1 MPASAAARQ
10 RILPLALAVA
20 VGLVLATP
28 RLALAHLHLRYSV
41 PAARS
46 VLDTVPREIRLVF
59 TEAPQLPMS
68 SIRLLAA
75 DGSELELGASFID
88 PDSSNTLVTRLPV
101 ERLAAGSY
109 TVHWRTASADGHPM
123 EGRFAFTIVPGAI
136 GLVAATPQRPS
147 TDSAPIARESPG
159 APAVVSPLG
168 PPAELDVESPIF
180 VAVRWLGYAALFGLI
195 GAVAFTLFVAPRAP
209 SLETDAVRAAA
220 RVAVVASAILVV
232 AWVARLVAESYAL
245 RGAGV
250 AAILGGTTWGQ
261 AWILG
266 AAASLVALGATFAAT
281 RGDTRAGWYMAAI
294 AALAAAVSLPLSGH
308 AVATPRLGAIAV
320 VADSLH
326 ILGAGG
332 WLGTLLVTVV
342 AGIPIT
348 LRGERGARGREAAG
362 LINAF
367 SPVAL
372 GCAALLV
379 ATGVVAAWLH
389 LGSLPEL
396 WQSQYGQVLLIKLAV
411 IVVLV
416 AVAFVN
422 WRILRPTLGTDSATR
437 RIRRSAVAEIGLA
450 TLVLAVTAVLVATP
464 PPTESTVASSNR
476 NDVRTTAM
484 PEPSPPVSPP
494 ASGR

>member
-1 MPASAAARQ
+1 MQ
-10 RILPLALAVA
+10 
-20 VGLVLATP
+20 
-28 RLALAHLHLRYSV
+28 
-41 PAARS
+41 
-46 VLDTVPREIRLVF
+46 
-59 TEAPQLPMS
+59 
-68 SIRLLAA
+68 
-75 DGSELELGASFID
+75 
-88 PDSSNTLVTRLPV
+88 
-101 ERLAAGSY
+101 
-109 TVHWRTASADGHPM
+109 
-123 EGRFAFTIVPGAI
+123 GRFDFTIAPGAF
-136 GLVAATPQRPS
+136 GLVAATPRTPS
-147 TDSAPIARESPG
+147 TDSAPVARESPG
-159 APAVVSPLG
+159 APTAVST
-168 PPAELDVESPIF
+168 AELPTELDIESPVY

-195 GAVAFTLFVAPRAP
+195 GAVAFALFVAPRAP
-209 SLETDAVRAAA
+209 SIEADAVRAAA

-232 AWVARLVAESYAL
+232 AWVARLVAQSYAL

-281 RGDTRAGWYMAAI
+281 RSEIRAGWYMAAI

-308 AVATPRLGAIAV
+308 AIATPRLGAIAV
-320 VADSLH
+320 AADALH
-326 ILGAGG
+326 ILGAAG

-348 LRGERGARGREAAG
+348 LRGQRGSRGREAAG

-379 ATGVVAAWLH
+379 VTGVVAAWLH

-396 WQSQYGQVLLIKLAV
+396 WQSQYGQLLLIKLVV
-411 IVVLV
+411 ILVLV

-422 WRILRPTLGTDSATR
+422 WRILRPALGTDRATR

-476 NDVRTTAM
+476 HGVRTTTTSLA
-484 PEPSPPVSPP
+484 PSPPVNPP